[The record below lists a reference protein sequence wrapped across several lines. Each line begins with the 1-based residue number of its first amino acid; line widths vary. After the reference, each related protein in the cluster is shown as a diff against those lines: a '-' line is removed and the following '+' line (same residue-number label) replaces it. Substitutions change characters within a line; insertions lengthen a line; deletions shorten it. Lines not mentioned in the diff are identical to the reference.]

1 MRTSYRTPPGWQR
14 TVSRH
19 GGCVFSHQGKG
30 LAVMK
35 PGLSRHWFVFRSDG
49 SKDPQPYRTWID
61 AVRDAG
67 DQP

>member
-1 MRTSYRTPPGWQR
+1 MREYRMPPGWRR

-19 GGCVFSHQGKG
+19 GGCVFSHAKKG

-35 PGLSRHWFVFRSDG
+35 PGLSRHWFIFRSDG
-49 SKDPQPYRTWID
+49 TKDKQPYRTWID

-67 DQP
+67 KEKA